1 VERVV
6 RDFVEQPGAPVLAM
20 ERVCRGARSHVRVSQ
35 RRFGLPAGS
44 DTLAGA
50 WSVPVCVRFPGADRA
65 MQQTCA
71 LVDATHNEVPL
82 PGPCPPWIAPNAQ
95 GEGYYRSALQRP
107 DWEALVR
114 DGWARLSERER
125 LSLLGDAQAL
135 LAAGVLRLAQVR
147 ALLARAATDRGEHVG
162 AASFDL
168 WRRIF
173 DVHGTPETLP
183 AMRAEAARPYLA
195 AMRALGWT
203 RRAGEAP
210 GITALRPRLAS
221 FLGLDA
227 RDPGVLR
234 EGARLGAAY
243 LSGGSLPPELVA
255 SCVAMRL
262 RSADEAAARGVVD
275 RVVGSDDA
283 LVRGA
288 LLAALGESPLPV
300 LPSVVLPL
308 TLDPRLRV
316 NEVMIPLRAALAR
329 AEVRG
334 EVFAWFTAHADEV
347 LARVGEGG
355 RAGAPWLA
363 ARFCTAE
370 DRARAAAF
378 FTPRAAAI
386 AGSEGQL
393 RGALQAI
400 DVCVAERAA
409 QRETVTP

>member
-1 VERVV
+1 
-6 RDFVEQPGAPVLAM
+6 
-20 ERVCRGARSHVRVSQ
+20 
-35 RRFGLPAGS
+35 
-44 DTLAGA
+44 
-50 WSVPVCVRFPGADRA
+50 